1 VPVRDSNLRI
11 QGEISIANDDCHRYM
26 GVMRRQARF
35 EFRTWGGKRRGAGR
49 KRRAERARVPHRKR
63 ERVNP
68 RHPILVTTRVEPD
81 VARLRTEVM
90 YEAIR
95 TALALAT
102 KWMNEPEPVR
112 FVHASVQ
119 ANHLHLLVEAA
130 SSEALSRAMKG
141 LLVSIAKRLNAIAGR
156 RGRVFADRYHTS
168 MLATPTQVRNGLAYA
183 LLNFR
188 KHGEAR
194 PHQRLD
200 PYSSAFAL
208 PDWTPDGLIPLRGVN
223 VLPVALPKTWLL
235 REGWR
240 RAGSIS
246 PFDTPSA

>member
-1 VPVRDSNLRI
+1 MLSRLDRAALVLPVYASQL
-11 QGEISIANDDCHRYM
+11 GS
-26 GVMRRQARF
+26 
-35 EFRTWGGKRRGAGR
+35 
-49 KRRAERARVPHRKR
+49 
-63 ERVNP
+63 P
-68 RHPILVTTRVEPD
+68 RHHATLGSGRWPAFSGQVRPAGLHREVSSLGHRV
-81 VARLRTEVM
+81 LLT
-90 YEAIR
+90 
-95 TALALAT
+95 
-102 KWMNEPEPVR
+102 
-112 FVHASVQ
+112 Q
-119 ANHLHLLVEAA
+119 AWPGAHHLHLIVEAA
-130 SSEALSRAMKG
+130 SGKALSRAMKG

-156 RGRVFADRYHTS
+156 KGRVFADRYHTS
-168 MLATPTQVRNGLAYA
+168 MLATPTQVRNGLAYT

-194 PHQRLD
+194 PSQRLD

-246 PFDTPSA
+246 PWDTPSA

>member
-1 VPVRDSNLRI
+1 
-11 QGEISIANDDCHRYM
+11 
-26 GVMRRQARF
+26 
-35 EFRTWGGKRRGAGR
+35 
-49 KRRAERARVPHRKR
+49 
-63 ERVNP
+63 
-68 RHPILVTTRVEPD
+68 
-81 VARLRTEVM
+81 VM

-119 ANHLHLLVEAA
+119 TNHLHLVVEAA

-156 RGRVFADRYHTS
+156 RGRVFADRYHTT
-168 MLATPTQVRNGLAYA
+168 MLATPTQVRNGLAYT

-194 PHQRLD
+194 PNQRID

-208 PDWTPDGLIPLRGVN
+208 PDWTAHGLIDLRGRP
-223 VLPVALPKTWLL
+223 LPVALPKTWLL

-240 RAGSIS
+240 RAGPIS
-246 PFDTPSA
+246 PWARPGAG

>member
-1 VPVRDSNLRI
+1 
-11 QGEISIANDDCHRYM
+11 
-26 GVMRRQARF
+26 MRRQGRF

-49 KRRAERARVPHRKR
+49 KRVAKRAQVPHRKR
-63 ERVNP
+63 ERVDP
-68 RHPILVTTRVEPD
+68 RHPILVTTRVMPD

-90 YEAIR
+90 FEAIR
-95 TALALAT
+95 TAMALAT

-119 ANHLHLLVEAA
+119 GNHLHLVVEAA
-130 SSEALSRAMKG
+130 SSKALSRAMKG

-156 RGRVFADRYHTS
+156 KGRVFADRYHTS
-168 MLATPTQVRNGLAYA
+168 MLATPTQVRNGLAYT

-194 PHQRLD
+194 PNQRLD

-208 PDWTPDGLIPLRGVN
+208 PDWQTEASIRLADVTMQ
-223 VLPVALPKTWLL
+223 VALPRTWLL

-246 PFDTPSA
+246 PWDTPSA

>member
-1 VPVRDSNLRI
+1 MYREWQFV
-11 QGEISIANDDCHRYM
+11 IACLGVMSYEV
-26 GVMRRQARF
+26 VMRRQGRF
-35 EFRTWGGKRRGAGR
+35 EFRTWGGRRRGAGR
-49 KRRAERARVPHRKR
+49 KRVAKRAQVPHRKR

-81 VARLRTEVM
+81 VARLRTDVV

-130 SSEALSRAMKG
+130 SSKALSRAMKG

-168 MLATPTQVRNGLAYA
+168 MLATPTQVRNGLAYT
-183 LLNFR
+183 LLNVR
-188 KHGEAR
+188 KHGDDR
-194 PHQRLD
+194 PNQRLD

-208 PDWTPDGLIPLRGVN
+208 PDWTADGLIDLRGAP
-223 VLPVALPKTWLL
+223 LPVALPKTWLL
-235 REGWR
+235 IEGWR
-240 RAGSIS
+240 RAGPIS
-246 PFDTPSA
+246 PWARPGGQK

>member
-1 VPVRDSNLRI
+1 VIACL
-11 QGEISIANDDCHRYM
+11 SIMSYE
-26 GVMRRQARF
+26 VLVRRQARF

-49 KRRAERARVPHRKR
+49 KRVAKRAQVPHRKR

-68 RHPILVTTRVEPD
+68 RHPILVTTRVEAD

-119 ANHLHLLVEAA
+119 ANHLHLVVEAA

-156 RGRVFADRYHTS
+156 RGRVFADRYHTT
-168 MLATPTQVRNGLAYA
+168 MLATPTQVRNGLAYT

-188 KHGEAR
+188 KHGEAKAS
-194 PHQRLD
+194 QRLD

-208 PDWTPDGLIPLRGVN
+208 PDWAPDGLIPLRDVN
-223 VLPVALPKTWLL
+223 VLPVALPRTWLL
-235 REGWR
+235 AEGWR
-240 RAGSIS
+240 RAGPIS
-246 PFDTPSA
+246 PWTRPGPRATV

>member
-1 VPVRDSNLRI
+1 VIACLGMVLYDVLVRP
-11 QGEISIANDDCHRYM
+11 QG
-26 GVMRRQARF
+26 RF

-49 KRRAERARVPHRKR
+49 KRRAARAQVPHRKR

-119 ANHLHLLVEAA
+119 ANHLHLIVEAA
-130 SSEALSRAMKG
+130 SSKALSRAMKG

-168 MLATPTQVRNGLAYA
+168 MLATPTQTRNALAYT

-188 KHGEAR
+188 KHGEAEV
-194 PHQRLD
+194 HERLD
-200 PYSSAFAL
+200 PYSSSFAL
-208 PDWTPDGLIPLRGVN
+208 PDWTADGLIELRGRP
-223 VLPVALPKTWLL
+223 LPVALPKTWLL

-240 RAGSIS
+240 RAGPIS
-246 PFDTPSA
+246 PWARPGSA

>member
-1 VPVRDSNLRI
+1 
-11 QGEISIANDDCHRYM
+11 
-26 GVMRRQARF
+26 MRRQRRF

-49 KRRAERARVPHRKR
+49 KRRAERARVRHRKR
-63 ERVNP
+63 SVVNP

-130 SSEALSRAMKG
+130 SSKALSRAMKG

-156 RGRVFADRYHTS
+156 KGRVFADRYHTT
-168 MLATPTQVRNGLAYA
+168 MLATPTQVRNALAYT

-188 KHGEAR
+188 KHGEAKAN
-194 PHQRLD
+194 QRID

-208 PDWTPDGLIPLRGVN
+208 PDWTADGLIDLRGRP
-223 VLPVALPKTWLL
+223 LPVALPRTWLL
-235 REGWR
+235 AEGWR
-240 RAGSIS
+240 RAGPIS
-246 PFDTPSA
+246 PWARPTS

>member
-1 VPVRDSNLRI
+1 
-11 QGEISIANDDCHRYM
+11 
-26 GVMRRQARF
+26 MRRQGAF

-49 KRRAERARVPHRKR
+49 KRVAARRQVPHRKR

-68 RHPILVTTRVEPD
+68 RHPILVTTRVEAD

-95 TALALAT
+95 TAMALAT

-119 ANHLHLLVEAA
+119 ANHLHLVVEAA
-130 SSEALSRAMKG
+130 SEKALSRAMKG

-156 RGRVFADRYHTS
+156 KGRVFADRYHTS
-168 MLATPTQVRNGLAYA
+168 MLATPTQVRNALAYT
-183 LLNFR
+183 LLNYR
-188 KHGEAR
+188 KHREPER
-194 PHQRLD
+194 NQRLD

-208 PDWTPDGLIPLRGVN
+208 PDWTPDGLILLRGVT
-223 VLPVALPKTWLL
+223 VMPVALPRTWLL
-235 REGWR
+235 VEGWR
-240 RAGSIS
+240 RAGPIS
-246 PFDTPSA
+246 PWGTPSA